1 MATQRYIDA
10 VEAALDRLRT
20 TQDEA
25 MREAAGLLTDAVLAG
40 KSIFSFGATH
50 SFMLTEELVYRTG
63 GLMVV
68 NPIVP
73 HGMNLSVRPMTMTSQ
88 IERVPGYGD
97 LLLRNSPA
105 RGGDV
110 LVIASTSGRNAVVID
125 MALAARD
132 LGVTTIGL
140 TSMDYTRSVS
150 SRHPSGKR
158 LFEVVDLVVDNC
170 APAGDAAVEFDG
182 FPQRSGPLSS
192 VLGCT
197 VVNCIA
203 CQVVQNLLDRGV
215 TPPVF
220 LSANVEGGDEHNARL
235 LAENRDRI
243 HYME

>member
-1 MATQRYIDA
+1 MATQQYIDA
-10 VEAALDRLRT
+10 V
-20 TQDEA
+20 
-25 MREAAGLLTDAVLAG
+25 AAGLERLRVTQDDAMHEAADLLTEAVLEG
-40 KSIFSFGATH
+40 RGIFSFGATH

-68 NPIVP
+68 NPILP
-73 HGMNLSVRPMTMTSQ
+73 HGMSLSVRPMTLTSQ

-105 RGGDV
+105 QQGDV
-110 LVIASTSGRNAVVID
+110 LIIASTSGRNAVVID
-125 MALAARD
+125 MALAARET
-132 LGVTTIGL
+132 GVTTIGITAL
-140 TSMDYTRSVS
+140 DYTRSVS

-158 LFEVVDLVVDNC
+158 LFELVDVVIDSC
-170 APAGDAAVEFDG
+170 APAGDAAVEFHG

-220 LSANVEGGDEHNARL
+220 VSANVEGGDEHNARL

-243 HYME
+243 HYMH